1 MKFQNKETTVIA
13 LIQRVS
19 EAAVRVD
26 GEVVGQIEQGLLVLL
41 GVEKGD
47 DEAKAK
53 RLMERVTTYR
63 VFEDE
68 DGKMNLNVK
77 QVEGKVLVVS
87 QFTLPADTKKGT
99 RAGFSR
105 GAHPEDAERLYDYF
119 SDQCESVLPT
129 ERGRFAADMK
139 VSLVN
144 DGPVTFWLQV

>member
-1 MKFQNKETTVIA
+1 MIA

-19 EAAVRVD
+19 EASVRVD
-26 GEVVGQIEQGLLVLL
+26 GNIVGAIDQGLLVLL
-41 GVEKGD
+41 GVEKDD

-68 DGKMNLNVK
+68 QGKMNLSVK
-77 QVEGKVLVVS
+77 DVSGSVLVVS

-105 GAHPEDAERLYDYF
+105 GAHPDDARRLYDYF
-119 SDQCESVLPT
+119 GDICEAVLPT
-129 ERGRFAADMK
+129 QRGQFAADMK
-139 VSLVN
+139 VSLIN

>member
-1 MKFQNKETTVIA
+1 MIA

-26 GEVVGQIEQGLLVLL
+26 GEVVGEIDQGLLVLL
-41 GVEKGD
+41 GVEKDD

-63 VFEDE
+63 VFEDDE
-68 DGKMNLNVK
+68 GKMNLNVK
-77 QVEGKVLVVS
+77 QVNGKVLVVS

-105 GAHPEDAERLYDYF
+105 GAHPVDAERLYDYF
-119 SDQCESVLPT
+119 SDLCEEVLPT
-129 ERGRFAADMK
+129 QRGRFAADMK
-139 VSLVN
+139 VSLIN

>member
-1 MKFQNKETTVIA
+1 MIA

-19 EAAVRVD
+19 EATVRVD
-26 GEVVGQIEQGLLVLL
+26 GDVVGEIEHGLLVLL
-41 GVEKGD
+41 GVEKDD

-63 VFEDE
+63 VFGDE
-68 DGKMNLNVK
+68 EGKMNLNVK

-87 QFTLPADTKKGT
+87 QFTLPADTNKGT

-105 GAHPEDAERLYDYF
+105 GAHPVDAERLYDYF
-119 SDQCESVLPT
+119 ADQCAMVLPT

>member
-1 MKFQNKETTVIA
+1 VIA

-19 EAAVRVD
+19 ESSVKVD
-26 GEVVGQIEQGLLVLL
+26 GEIVGEIGKGLLVLL

-63 VFEDE
+63 VFGDDE
-68 DGKMNLNVK
+68 GKMNLNVK
-77 QVEGKVLVVS
+77 QVGGSVLVVS

-105 GAHPEDAERLYDYF
+105 GAHPEDAERLYNYF
-119 SDQCESVLPT
+119 SDMCEQVLPT
-129 ERGRFAADMK
+129 ERGRFAEDMK

>member
-1 MKFQNKETTVIA
+1 MIA

-26 GEVVGQIEQGLLVLL
+26 GEVVGQIEKGLLVLL
-41 GVEKGD
+41 GVEKDD
-47 DEAKAK
+47 DEAKAR
-53 RLMERVTTYR
+53 RLVERVTTYR
-63 VFEDE
+63 VFEDD
-68 DGKMNLNVK
+68 DGKMNLNVQ
-77 QVEGKVLVVS
+77 QVGGKVLVVS

-105 GAHPEDAERLYDYF
+105 GAHPTEAERLYDYF
-119 SDQCESVLPT
+119 SDQCEHVLPT

-139 VSLVN
+139 ISLVN

>member
-1 MKFQNKETTVIA
+1 MIA

-26 GEVVGQIEQGLLVLL
+26 GDVVGQIERGLLVLL
-41 GVEKGD
+41 GVERD
-47 DEAKAK
+47 DDDAKAR
-53 RLMERVTTYR
+53 RLVERVTQYR

-68 DGKMNLNVK
+68 AGKMNLSV
-77 QVEGKVLVVS
+77 QDVGGSVLVVS

-105 GAHPEDAERLYDYF
+105 GAVPQEAERLYDYF
-119 SDQCESVLPT
+119 SDLCATILPT
-129 ERGRFAADMK
+129 QRGRFAQDMQ
-139 VSLVN
+139 VSLIN

>member
-1 MKFQNKETTVIA
+1 MIA

-19 EAAVRVD
+19 EAAVKVE
-26 GEVVGQIEQGLLVLL
+26 GEVVGNIEKGLLVLL

-53 RLMERVTTYR
+53 RLVERVTTYR

-68 DGKMNLNVK
+68 AGKMNLNVK
-77 QVEGKVLVVS
+77 QVDGKVLVVS

-99 RAGFSR
+99 RAGFSK
-105 GAHPEDAERLYDYF
+105 GATPADAERLYDSF
-119 SDQCESVLPT
+119 SDQCASILPT

>member
-1 MKFQNKETTVIA
+1 MKEARVVIA

-26 GEVVGQIEQGLLVLL
+26 GEVVGEIDQGLLVLL
-41 GVEKGD
+41 GVEKDD

-63 VFEDE
+63 VFEDDE
-68 DGKMNLNVK
+68 GKMNLNVK
-77 QVEGKVLVVS
+77 QVNGKVLVVS

-105 GAHPEDAERLYDYF
+105 GAHPADAERLYDYF
-119 SDQCESVLPT
+119 SDLCKEVLPT
-129 ERGRFAADMK
+129 QRGRFAADMK
-139 VSLVN
+139 VSLIN

>member
-1 MKFQNKETTVIA
+1 MIA

-19 EAAVRVD
+19 EAAVKVD
-26 GEVVGQIEQGLLVLL
+26 GDIVGEIDTGLLVLL
-41 GVEKGD
+41 GVEKDD

-68 DGKMNLNVK
+68 EGKMNLNVQ
-77 QVEGKVLVVS
+77 QVNGKVLVVS

-105 GAHPEDAERLYDYF
+105 GAHPADAERLYDYF
-119 SDQCESVLPT
+119 SDLCKNVLPT

>member
-1 MKFQNKETTVIA
+1 MTRAQIIDKIDKIKEDIRKNK
-13 LIQRVS
+13 
-19 EAAVRVD
+19 
-26 GEVVGQIEQGLLVLL
+26 IEEQVFKE
-41 GVEKGD
+41 EKGD

-63 VFEDE
+63 VFGDE
-68 DGKMNLNVK
+68 DDKMNLNVK

-105 GAHPEDAERLYDYF
+105 GAHPEDAERLYNYF

>member
-1 MKFQNKETTVIA
+1 MKEARVVIA

-26 GEVVGQIEQGLLVLL
+26 GEVVGEIDRGLLVLL
-41 GVEKGD
+41 GVEKDD

-63 VFEDE
+63 VFEDDE
-68 DGKMNLNVK
+68 GKMNLNVK

-105 GAHPEDAERLYDYF
+105 GAHPDDAERLYDYF
-119 SDQCESVLPT
+119 SDLCEQVLPT
-129 ERGRFAADMK
+129 QRGRFAADMK

>member
-1 MKFQNKETTVIA
+1 MIA

-26 GEVVGQIEQGLLVLL
+26 GDVVGEIEHGLLVLL
-41 GVEKGD
+41 GVEKDD

-53 RLMERVTTYR
+53 RLMERVTAYR
-63 VFEDE
+63 VFSDE
-68 DGKMNLNVK
+68 EGKMNLNVQ
-77 QVEGKVLVVS
+77 QVGGKLLVVS
-87 QFTLPADTKKGT
+87 QFTLPADTQKGT

-105 GAHPEDAERLYDYF
+105 GAAPQDAERLCNYF
-119 SDQCESVLPT
+119 SDLCEQVLPT

-144 DGPVTFWLQV
+144 DGPVTFWLQA

>member
-1 MKFQNKETTVIA
+1 MIA

-19 EAAVRVD
+19 ESSVSVD
-26 GEVVGQIEQGLLVLL
+26 GQVVGEIGKGLLVLL
-41 GVEKGD
+41 GVEKDD

-68 DGKMNLNVK
+68 AGKMNLNVK
-77 QVEGKVLVVS
+77 EVGGSLLVVS

-105 GAHPEDAERLYDYF
+105 GANPTDAERLYHYF
-119 SDQCESVLPT
+119 SDQCGQVLPT
-129 ERGRFAADMK
+129 ECGVFAADMK

>member
-1 MKFQNKETTVIA
+1 MKEARVVIA

-26 GEVVGQIEQGLLVLL
+26 GEVVGEIDRGLLVLL
-41 GVEKGD
+41 GVEKDD

-63 VFEDE
+63 VFEDDE
-68 DGKMNLNVK
+68 GKMNLNVK

-105 GAHPEDAERLYDYF
+105 GAHPADAERLYDYF
-119 SDQCESVLPT
+119 SDLCEQVLPT
-129 ERGRFAADMK
+129 QRGRFAADMK

-144 DGPVTFWLQV
+144 DGPVTFWLQI